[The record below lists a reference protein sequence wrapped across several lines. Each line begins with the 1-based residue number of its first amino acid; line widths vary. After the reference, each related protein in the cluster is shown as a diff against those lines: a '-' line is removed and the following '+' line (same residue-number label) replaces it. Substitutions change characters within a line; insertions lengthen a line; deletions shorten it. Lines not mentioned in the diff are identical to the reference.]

1 MLITRTRTAIIAL
14 VASASFAVASAAPA
28 VSHAQ
33 FLHYCV
39 AGHCTTAP
47 NALTKSSVLGGA
59 GNSPCEA
66 NKVAFEASKVPIDP
80 GLPTNGPVVDTN
92 DGLGDTNDGVGGQP
106 IAESPEQKEQ
116 AARQKEHEKDE
127 EEARAAEAERA
138 AFESGCSTAGL
149 HTK

>member
-1 MLITRTRTAIIAL
+1 MLITKTRTAIIAL
-14 VASASFAVASAAPA
+14 VASAGFSVASAAPA

-33 FLHYCV
+33 YLHYCV
-39 AGHCTTAP
+39 AGHCVTAP
-47 NALTKSSVLGGA
+47 NAQPKSSVLGGA

-66 NKVAFEASKVPIDP
+66 NKIAFEASKVPIDP

-92 DGLGDTNDGVGGQP
+92 DGFGGQP
-106 IAESPEQKEQ
+106 IAESPEQKEE

-138 AFESGCSTAGL
+138 AFESGCSTSGL

>member
-1 MLITRTRTAIIAL
+1 MLITKARTAIIAL
-14 VASASFAVASAAPA
+14 VTSASFAVASAAPA

-39 AGHCTTAP
+39 AGHCVTAP

-66 NKVAFEASKVPIDP
+66 NKVAVETSKVPIDP

-92 DGLGDTNDGVGGQP
+92 DGLGNDGLGGQP
-106 IAESPEQKEQ
+106 IAESPEEKEE

-127 EEARAAEAERA
+127 EEARTAEAERA